1 MIKMRLNFFLLKFP
15 HSLIGDI
22 KIISIPIFLDQ
33 VGYFSSLLLMFQN
46 SFLQMLMFSKR
57 LCYSFVQVVLL
68 RCYSPVN
75 YRIRACQF
83 MTNSYKFG
91 ESGCVESRMKCIT
104 PILWIWKP
112 DYSFLPLLSY
122 LNVI

>member
-1 MIKMRLNFFLLKFP
+1 MIKMRLSFFLLKFP

-57 LCYSFVQVVLL
+57 LCFSFVQVVLL
-68 RCYSPVN
+68 R
-75 YRIRACQF
+75 
-83 MTNSYKFG
+83 
-91 ESGCVESRMKCIT
+91 
-104 PILWIWKP
+104 
-112 DYSFLPLLSY
+112 
-122 LNVI
+122 